1 MAIQN
6 LQDTVLLH
14 NGVRM
19 PGFGLGVF
27 RVKDGDEVINSVR
40 TALANGY
47 RMIDTAAIYG
57 NEQGVGQALRESG
70 VPRNQV
76 FVTSKVWNAD
86 QGYDSTLRAYDESLK
101 RLDMEYLDLFL
112 IHWPVKGKYVETWK
126 ALVQLYDDKRVRAIG
141 VSNFHIHH
149 LNDIMDAT
157 SVVPVIDQL
166 ELHPLLSQI
175 ELRAFCKEQAIQ
187 MEAWSPLMK
196 GNLDIPVLHD
206 IAKHHKKTPAQVVL
220 RWHIQHEI
228 VVIPKSIHEQRIIEN
243 SLVFDFA
250 LTQEEMAQINAL
262 NQNQRFGSDPDNF
275 NF

>member
-157 SVVPVIDQL
+157 SVVPVIDQV

-196 GNLDIPVLHD
+196 GNLDIPVLLD